1 MNVIKESMEKIQAS
15 EELKQSTL
23 LYLDM
28 QRDKKRSFSPHS
40 IAIYVLTATCL
51 FFLLG
56 IGGYSVYRRP
66 VSYISIDVNPSIE
79 IGINRFQKV
88 VSVDAYNADGWGI
101 LDHVSLKNI
110 SYTEAIDRLL
120 NDEDY
125 SHFLAEDSFVV
136 ITIVSDDSDAIIETI
151 GADES
156 LRVYKAKT
164 YVSDRVCMEE
174 AHQHEMS
181 FGKYRAYQEL
191 SQYDDNITVEDCHGM
206 TMGEIHSRIASCQNH
221 NGAGAGHTGVKQNH
235 HEGHHDGRK

>member
-28 QRDKKRSFSPHS
+28 QRDRKRSFRTHS
-40 IAIYVLTATCL
+40 IAVYVLTAACL

-56 IGGYSVYRRP
+56 IGGYSVY
-66 VSYISIDVNPSIE
+66 
-79 IGINRFQKV
+79 
-88 VSVDAYNADGWGI
+88 NADGWGI
-101 LDHVSLKNI
+101 LEHVSLKNI
-110 SYTEAIDRLL
+110 SYTKAIDRLL

-151 GADES
+151 DADES

-164 YVSDRVCMEE
+164 YISDRACMEE